1 MTDTNK
7 HLNDSAIDA
16 HDQALQNQ
24 LVSLEKKGDSDE
36 QDEFLEADEDKK
48 DHTDYSGFSKSDF
61 VQKAEQLMSVPNI
74 TEAHDAFKK
83 IRVLFDDM
91 VKAERADLL
100 KAWAEAGNDVRAFK
114 PPVDEL
120 KDQFYK
126 HYTKFLERRA
136 DEKKRAEEEKQKN
149 YLAKKTIIEQLKQ
162 LSDSD
167 ETEAVFAQ
175 VLDLQKQWRQ
185 IRTVPKEFMN
195 ELWENY
201 RLYLDKFYDNHAI
214 NNELKEKDRQKN
226 LEIKIEL
233 IKKVDALGAEKS
245 IKKAHILLNKY
256 HEDFKNTG
264 PVTGKEV
271 AEDIW
276 KRFKEA
282 SDKVL
287 NEKRQAL
294 ELIKA
299 KRQDN
304 FELKKVICEKAE
316 LMGQMNFTSPK
327 QWKEKQDEM
336 AALFAEWKGI
346 GPVPESVND
355 QIWKRFREAQNV
367 FNQNKRKFF
376 DGLNNSKDANLKAKL
391 TLCEQAEALSS
402 NTQYDSTSKQLIAL
416 QERWKTIGPV
426 PESQNE
432 LVWARFR
439 AACDSFFKRRDE
451 FYKGRQQE
459 EKVNQG
465 LKTELI
471 AKVQALLEEADA
483 QKAFEALKG
492 LQQAWMSIGFVPMKV
507 KNDLQT
513 QYSKAVDAI
522 YKKHKATTDANKSS
536 RFKEHLEM
544 LSAAPNSADKLKQE
558 ERAVQDKIRAI
569 KEDCETLKNNIEFFA
584 KSKNADALKKQIEQ
598 KIESANAQIKK
609 LNEELS
615 MIRAFRQ
622 PKA

>member
-1 MTDTNK
+1 MTDTTK
-7 HLNDSAIDA
+7 HLTDSAIDA
-16 HDQALQNQ
+16 NDQALQNQ

-36 QDEFLEADEDKK
+36 QDEFLEAEDDKR
-48 DHTDYSGFSKSDF
+48 DLTDYSGFSKSDF

-74 TEAHDAFKK
+74 NEAHDAFKK

-91 VKAERADLL
+91 VKAERVDML
-100 KAWAEAGNDVRAFK
+100 KAWAESGNDVRAFK

-149 YLAKKTIIEQLKQ
+149 HLAKKAIIEKLKA
-162 LSDSD
+162 LSSAD
-167 ETEAVFAQ
+167 ETESVFKE
-175 VLDLQKQWRQ
+175 VLELQKQWRL

-233 IKKVDALGAEKS
+233 IKKVDALSTEKS

-264 PVTGKEV
+264 PVTSKEV
-271 AEDIW
+271 SEEIW

-287 NEKRQAL
+287 NEKREAL

-299 KRQDN
+299 KRQEN
-304 FELKKVICEKAE
+304 LELKKVICEKAE
-316 LMGQMNFTSPK
+316 LINQMAYASPK
-327 QWKEKQDEM
+327 HWKDKQDEM

-355 QIWKRFREAQNV
+355 QIWKRFREAQNA
-367 FNQNKRKFF
+367 FNQSKRKFF
-376 DGLNNSKDANLKAKL
+376 DGLNNSKEGNLKAKL
-391 TLCEQAEALSS
+391 DLCEQAEALSS
-402 NTQYDSTSKQLIAL
+402 NTQYDATSKQLIAL
-416 QERWKTIGPV
+416 QEKWKSIGPV
-426 PESQNE
+426 PEQQNE
-432 LVWARFR
+432 VVWGRFR
-439 AACDSFFKRRDE
+439 AACDAFFKRRDE

-459 EKVNQG
+459 EKANQVKKLQVIEKVN
-465 LKTELI
+465 
-471 AKVQALLEEADA
+471 ALLSEDDA
-483 QKAFEALKG
+483 QKAFDALKG
-492 LQQAWMSIGFVPMKV
+492 LQQEWMSIGFVPMKV

-513 QYSKAVDAI
+513 QYSKSVDAI
-522 YKKHKATTDANKSS
+522 YKKHKATAEANKSV
-536 RFKEHLEM
+536 RLKEHLE
-544 LSAAPNSADKLKQE
+544 LVASAPNGADKLKHE

-569 KEDCETLKNNIEFFA
+569 KDDCETLKNNIEFFA
-584 KSKNADALKKQIEQ
+584 KSKNADALRKQIEQ
-598 KIESANAQIKK
+598 KIESANAQLKK